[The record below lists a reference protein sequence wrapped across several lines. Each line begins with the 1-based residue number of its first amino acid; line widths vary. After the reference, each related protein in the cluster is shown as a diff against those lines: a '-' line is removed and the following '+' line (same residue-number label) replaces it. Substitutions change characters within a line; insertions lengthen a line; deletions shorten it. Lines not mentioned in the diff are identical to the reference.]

1 MLFKQMP
8 HRLTFLFPV
17 GDELRLSLAGLTIE
31 IVNGV
36 ESFDFDYSPCHEK
49 FLSRGQTLKPETE
62 ILRFEM
68 VDSKTS
74 PDLSPDSLLYRN
86 EIFEV
91 WRNPQNQLTFTQASQ
106 KPQRWIRLE
115 PNFEHGLIIG
125 DFKASNGKMAY
136 PLQYIDIVIFS
147 NWLANFGDL
156 LLHASGIIWEG
167 EGYCFIGH
175 SGAGKST
182 LARDLREEHG
192 LTVMGE
198 DQIVLRK
205 LDGQL
210 MVFGTPWHETAD
222 MCAYGGVPLKKI
234 FFLNRSASQI
244 VSRVNRSDA
253 VLRLLQ
259 TAFYPI
265 YRPEIIGGIMDRLIE
280 LSDRVDF
287 FELAYERGSDILSEI
302 LKA

>member
-1 MLFKQMP
+1 MRFTVAGLP
-8 HRLTFLFPV
+8 I
-17 GDELRLSLAGLTIE
+17 ELPGESNEYKFNFSACHQKFVELPQNSLA
-31 IVNGV
+31 
-36 ESFDFDYSPCHEK
+36 
-49 FLSRGQTLKPETE
+49 
-62 ILRFEM
+62 FE
-68 VDSKTS
+68 
-74 PDLSPDSLLYRN
+74 PDSISPLKFKLLQDLAGFEPEGAKLIYRN

-91 WRNPQNQLTFTQASQ
+91 RRDKKANLVFTQPLQQPRS
-106 KPQRWIRLE
+106 WVFIE
-115 PNFEHGLIIG
+115 PNFEEGKIVCDFDQVGKII
-125 DFKASNGKMAY
+125 DY
-136 PLQYIDIVIFS
+136 PLKYIDIVIFS

-182 LARDLREEHG
+182 LVRDLHEKHG

-198 DQIVLRK
+198 DQIALRK

-210 MVFGTPWHETAD
+210 MVFGTPWHETLD

-234 FFLNRSASQI
+234 FFLNREAKQV
-244 VSRVNRSDA
+244 VSRVDGVAA

-265 YRPEIIGGIMDRLIE
+265 YRSEIIGGIMDRLID
-280 LSDRVDF
+280 LSDRIDF
-287 FELAYERGSDILSEI
+287 FELAYERGSDVLSEI
-302 LKA
+302 LNA

>member
-1 MLFKQMP
+1 MQ
-8 HRLTFLFPV
+8 
-17 GDELRLSLAGLTIE
+17 LSLAGLTIE
-31 IVNGV
+31 IENEVDF
-36 ESFDFDYSPCHEK
+36 FDFDYSPCHEK
-49 FLSRGQTLKPETE
+49 FLINDQAKKPETE

-68 VDSKTS
+68 IDSKTS
-74 PDLSPDSLLYRN
+74 PDLSSDSLLYRN

-106 KPQRWIRLE
+106 KPQRWIKLE
-115 PNFEHGLIIG
+115 PNFEHGTISG
-125 DFKASNGKMAY
+125 DFKASTGKIPY

-198 DQIVLRK
+198 DQIALRK

-210 MVFGTPWHETAD
+210 MVFGTPWHETPQ

-234 FFLNRSASQI
+234 FFLDRSASQI
-244 VSRVNRSDA
+244 ISRINRSDA
-253 VLRLLQ
+253 VLKLLQ
-259 TAFYPI
+259 TAFYPL
-265 YRPEIIGGIMDRLIE
+265 YRPEVIGGIMDRLIE
-280 LSDRVDF
+280 LSDKVDF
-287 FELAYERGSDILSEI
+287 FELAYERGSDVLSEI

>member
-1 MLFKQMP
+1 M
-8 HRLTFLFPV
+8 V
-17 GDELRLSLAGLTIE
+17 DELYLSLAGLTIE
-31 IVNGV
+31 IENGV
-36 ESFDFDYSPCHEK
+36 GSFDFSYSPCHEK
-49 FLSRGQTLKPETE
+49 FLISDQTIMPETDV
-62 ILRFEM
+62 LRFEM
-68 VDSKTS
+68 IDSKNS
-74 PDLSPDSLLYRN
+74 PDLSSDSLLYRN

-91 WRNPQNQLTFTQASQ
+91 WRNPLNQLTFTQASQ

-115 PNFEHGLIIG
+115 PNFEHGTIIG
-125 DFKASNGKMAY
+125 DFKAPNGKIPY

-182 LARDLREEHG
+182 LVRDLREEHG

-198 DQIVLRK
+198 AQIVLRK

-210 MVFGTPWHETAD
+210 MVFGTPWHETSQ

-234 FFLNRSASQI
+234 FFLNRSASQL

-253 VLRLLQ
+253 VLKLLQ
-259 TAFYPI
+259 TAFYPL
-265 YRPEIIGGIMDRLIE
+265 YRHEVIGGIMDRLIE
-280 LSDRVDF
+280 LSDKVDF